1 MTEEGI
7 EGQLATLNEIVKT
20 NRREFLRPMK
30 EDIEALKV
38 QGATTKTNLENVT
51 RRVAD
56 LETAPE
62 PEDDHDC
69 HQEERLTKD
78 ELAIVGLKER
88 VKNLFTWRNLVMSIV
103 VVVVTG
109 GTGSV
114 LLVVWNASQV
124 ESAVRQNAAEIIE
137 NKAVT
142 TGNRAKLVEAERER
156 NKQHRG
162 VIEAIEALPESL
174 GRQPI
179 DHVEAIND
187 DSLSPRERRQFQR
200 LLDKARGN

>member
-30 EDIEALKV
+30 EDIEALKGQSV
-38 QGATTKTNLENVT
+38 KTATDLENVT
-51 RRVAD
+51 RRVEKIED
-56 LETAPE
+56 APE